1 MIDYQEDKKV
11 GILGVGNILLS
22 DEGFGPHF
30 VKYLEKNYVY
40 SDEIEII
47 DGGTAGI
54 MLSSFVE
61 AKESIFIIDV
71 VNIDSEPGDIYL
83 FNHEEITAKNIQ
95 SSLSAHQVGLSDII
109 TLNSFAN
116 IKAPKKIEY
125 ITIVPKS
132 LDAGVGLTSCLESK
146 MEEILKILNEKLI
159 KLDENFK
166 ITPIKDAHK
175 I

>member
-1 MIDYQEDKKV
+1 MIDYQEDKKI

-30 VKYLEKNYVY
+30 IDYLEKNYIY

-61 AKESIFIIDV
+61 NKEIIFIIDV
-71 VNIDSEPGDIYL
+71 VNIESEPGDIYL
-83 FNHEEITAKNIQ
+83 FSHEEITAKNIQ
-95 SSLSAHQVGLSDII
+95 SSLSAHQVGLSEII
-109 TLNSFAN
+109 TLNNFAN
-116 IKAPKKIEY
+116 IEAPKKIEY

-132 LDAGVGLTSCLESK
+132 LEEGVGLTSCLENK
-146 MEEILKILNEKLI
+146 MREVLEILNKKLLQI
-159 KLDENFK
+159 DKNFK
-166 ITPIKDAHK
+166 IIEK